1 MFACTA
7 VQEIACSVY
16 PQCYSRVHFQYGE
29 LVEARKFK
37 LRVCILKMAEPENF
51 YYNQGHHYG
60 QQSTTRDD
68 YMAFAQANAN
78 YCYQLSLWWWNVYN
92 GYNQS
97 RGSQLSDQN
106 CECAERSVTVR
117 CDCDYWQD
125 ENQSD
130 PRLQKENSCKDC
142 PGHQMSSSF
151 SSHCPSKSGSSHFPW
166 CPCDEIFTG
175 IDNDKY
181 GADNNTY
188 EDCEEDDDDVVDNGD
203 DDDDDDDDDDN
214 NHYEDDVDEHIYSNN
229 EDNYYASD
237 NSGSDGNDSDT
248 NMEVDDNFRKF
259 LEQSERHRQEREQSK
274 FC

>member
-1 MFACTA
+1 M
-7 VQEIACSVY
+7 V
-16 PQCYSRVHFQYGE
+16 
-29 LVEARKFK
+29 
-37 LRVCILKMAEPENF
+37 KMAEPDNF
-51 YYNQGHHYG
+51 YYNQEHHYG
-60 QQSTTRDD
+60 QQPTTRDD

-125 ENQSD
+125 ENQRN
-130 PRLQKENSCKDC
+130 PRLLKENSCRDC

-181 GADNNTY
+181 GAYNNTY
-188 EDCEEDDDDVVDNGD
+188 EDCEEDDDVVDNGDDND

>member
-1 MFACTA
+1 
-7 VQEIACSVY
+7 
-16 PQCYSRVHFQYGE
+16 
-29 LVEARKFK
+29 
-37 LRVCILKMAEPENF
+37 MAEPENF
-51 YYNQGHHYG
+51 YYNQEHHYG

-188 EDCEEDDDDVVDNGD
+188 EDFQ

-214 NHYEDDVDEHIYSNN
+214 NYDEDDVDEHIYSNN

-237 NSGSDGNDSDT
+237 NSGSDDNDSDT

>member
-7 VQEIACSVY
+7 VQEIACSIY
-16 PQCYSRVHFQYGE
+16 PQCYSRVHFQKGD

-37 LRVCILKMAEPENF
+37 LRVCILKMAEPDNF
-51 YYNQGHHYG
+51 YYNQEHHYG
-60 QQSTTRDD
+60 QQPTTRDD

-125 ENQSD
+125 ENQRD
-130 PRLQKENSCKDC
+130 PRLQKENSCRDC

-188 EDCEEDDDDVVDNGD
+188 EDFE

-214 NHYEDDVDEHIYSNN
+214 NYDEDDVDEHIYSNN

-237 NSGSDGNDSDT
+237 NSGSDDNDSDT

>member
-1 MFACTA
+1 
-7 VQEIACSVY
+7 
-16 PQCYSRVHFQYGE
+16 
-29 LVEARKFK
+29 
-37 LRVCILKMAEPENF
+37 MAEPDNF
-51 YYNQGHHYG
+51 YYNQEHHYG
-60 QQSTTRDD
+60 QQPTTRDD

-125 ENQSD
+125 ENQRD

-166 CPCDEIFTG
+166 CACDEIFTG
-175 IDNDKY
+175 IDSDKY
-181 GADNNTY
+181 GAYNNTY
-188 EDCEEDDDDVVDNGD
+188 EDCVEDDDVVDDGD
-203 DDDDDDDDDDN
+203 DDDDDDDDNDDDDN
-214 NHYEDDVDEHIYSNN
+214 NYDEDDVDEHIYSNN

>member
-1 MFACTA
+1 M
-7 VQEIACSVY
+7 V
-16 PQCYSRVHFQYGE
+16 
-29 LVEARKFK
+29 
-37 LRVCILKMAEPENF
+37 KMAEPDNF
-51 YYNQGHHYG
+51 YYNQEHHNG
-60 QQSTTRDD
+60 QQPTTRDD

-125 ENQSD
+125 ENQRD
-130 PRLQKENSCKDC
+130 PRLQKENSCTDC

-175 IDNDKY
+175 IDSDKY

-188 EDCEEDDDDVVDNGD
+188 EDCEDDDDVVDDGD
-203 DDDDDDDDDDN
+203 DDDDDDDDDS
-214 NHYEDDVDEHIYSNN
+214 NHDEDDEDEHIYSNN
-229 EDNYYASD
+229 EDNYHASD
-237 NSGSDGNDSDT
+237 NSGSDDNDSDT

>member
-1 MFACTA
+1 
-7 VQEIACSVY
+7 
-16 PQCYSRVHFQYGE
+16 
-29 LVEARKFK
+29 
-37 LRVCILKMAEPENF
+37 MAEPDNF
-51 YYNQGHHYG
+51 YYNQEHHNG
-60 QQSTTRDD
+60 QQPTTRDD

-78 YCYQLSLWWWNVYN
+78 YCYQLSLWWWNVYY

-125 ENQSD
+125 ENQRD

-181 GADNNTY
+181 GAYNNTY
-188 EDCEEDDDDVVDNGD
+188 EDCEEDDDVVDNGDDND

-237 NSGSDGNDSDT
+237 NSGSDDNDSDT